1 MRLLEWFRFGKRI
14 DELRVDI
21 DRHMH
26 DNNLYRE
33 RIDQLIRRCE
43 ELGEIEHIAAE
54 MAEALDA
61 AGEVL
66 DHMRIDDS
74 PAAQSLKS
82 QAQLA
87 FVRVILAQCKWE
99 KWREEQP

>member
-1 MRLLEWFRFGKRI
+1 MRPFEWFRFVKSL
-14 DELRVDI
+14 DELRVNL

-33 RIDQLIRRCE
+33 RIEQLIKRCE

-66 DHMRIDDS
+66 DHIRIDDS

-82 QAQLA
+82 PAQLA
-87 FVRVILAQCKWE
+87 FGRVVLAQHRWE
-99 KWREEQP
+99 QWKEG